1 LSLLLLTGC
10 VPDLA
15 SECAGVGDCP
25 VERPVCFA
33 GVCTAEIDETE
44 PDAFDFSGILGDDG
58 PDGDVTDD
66 AAPDAA
72 PARDPDAGRPPPP
85 HGPDAGRPP
94 PPRDRDA
101 GPPPPGHGRDA
112 GPPPAGECGD
122 EVCNGVDDDC
132 DGKVDEKPGKCHGHG
147 HHGCDEDCDE
157 DARE

>member
-15 SECAGVGDCP
+15 SECSGVGDCP
-25 VERPVCFA
+25 GERPVCFA

-58 PDGDVTDD
+58 PDGDVAD
-66 AAPDAA
+66 ADDAA
-72 PARDPDAGRPPPP
+72 PARDPDAGWPPPP
-85 HGPDAGRPP
+85 H
-94 PPRDRDA
+94 DRDA
-101 GPPPPGHGRDA
+101 APHGRDPDA
-112 GPPPAGECGD
+112 APRPPRHPDAAPPAEECGD

-147 HHGCDEDCDE
+147 HGHCDEDCDE